1 MQLLLKIVLPLLIFI
16 GAVFVAK
23 TIRENAP
30 EPQRRP
36 SFAQIQ
42 AVDAVTLEPTTYAVN
57 IQSRG
62 TIRPARENALVPE
75 IAGTITGLSTQFVV
89 GGRFESGEQL
99 IQIDRRDFEIA
110 LTQAQA
116 NVAAASATLQE
127 ERARSEQ
134 AKADWKL
141 LGRTGSPS
149 PLSARLPQVA
159 AARASLDSAR
169 AQVKKAELDLART
182 TITAPFDGIVLEAN
196 VAQGE
201 FVARGAVLGRIYA
214 ASELEIR
221 LPLTTRELAQLNFPV
236 AVTET
241 KSTNVT
247 LSTDTGDANNDR
259 WFANLKRSEGID
271 SRTQQAHV
279 VATVAELKNEK
290 GNVLQAGQYVNAII
304 LAQELEDVYVV
315 PRGVIREGSQIV
327 LVNAGEERKTL
338 QSAQINVLWTD
349 SKLAAIAT
357 DGLPE
362 KPILVTTVLGTVADG
377 TAVNATIDGVAPVR
391 SAGRSGASG
400 ASSGR
405 SNSPEGQQNSAA
417 SQGGSAQ
424 RTETGGGEPQRN
436 GGDVDDEWRKRF
448 RQWRVATES
457 GGEINAEDKALIR
470 TRIKEGKPV
479 PPWLRPLVQ

>member
-1 MQLLLKIVLPLLIFI
+1 VAPSDLP
-16 GAVFVAK
+16 VK
-23 TIRENAP
+23 MH
-30 EPQRRP
+30 
-36 SFAQIQ
+36 
-42 AVDAVTLEPTTYAVN
+42 
-57 IQSRG
+57 
-62 TIRPARENALVPE
+62 
-75 IAGTITGLSTQFVV
+75 
-89 GGRFESGEQL
+89 
-99 IQIDRRDFEIA
+99 
-110 LTQAQA
+110 
-116 NVAAASATLQE
+116 
-127 ERARSEQ
+127 
-134 AKADWKL
+134 
-141 LGRTGSPS
+141 